1 MAVCMV
7 ILNEQNV
14 RVCRC
19 ENDHGQVW
27 LTVYSALCGVCGYV
41 GVSHDHGQDDCVCD
55 VYRSLLS
62 FFKSLL
68 NIGEGKLRFVLEKEE
83 GGGSWV
89 FKFINLSYLFFI
101 LKFNHFYARC
111 QWFIFFFMLF
121 FFFGEYFHDSLLGP
135 LKIFCL
141 YIFPNLC
148 LLPYI
153 FY

>member
-1 MAVCMV
+1 MTVCMV
-7 ILNEQNV
+7 RMSE
-14 RVCRC
+14 CRC

-89 FKFINLSYLFFI
+89 FKFINLSYLFFR

-111 QWFIFFFMLF
+111 QWFIFFLCSFSFLENNLMTLYWVLLIF
-121 FFFGEYFHDSLLGP
+121 FV
-135 LKIFCL
+135 
-141 YIFPNLC
+141 YIFSQIYVCFPI
-148 LLPYI
+148 YFI
-153 FY
+153 

>member
-19 ENDHGQVW
+19 ENYHGQVW

-62 FFKSLL
+62 FFKPLL

-83 GGGSWV
+83 GG
-89 FKFINLSYLFFI
+89 
-101 LKFNHFYARC
+101 R
-111 QWFIFFFMLF
+111 FM
-121 FFFGEYFHDSLLGP
+121 GV
-135 LKIFCL
+135 
-141 YIFPNLC
+141 
-148 LLPYI
+148 
-153 FY
+153 

>member
-7 ILNEQNV
+7 RMSE
-14 RVCRC
+14 CRC

-62 FFKSLL
+62 FFKPLL

-83 GGGSWV
+83 GG
-89 FKFINLSYLFFI
+89 
-101 LKFNHFYARC
+101 R
-111 QWFIFFFMLF
+111 FM
-121 FFFGEYFHDSLLGP
+121 GV
-135 LKIFCL
+135 
-141 YIFPNLC
+141 
-148 LLPYI
+148 
-153 FY
+153 